1 MAVAAERKLEE
12 TRHLLAR
19 LFHAPDPSRII
30 FTLNATDALNMAI
43 KGVLRP
49 GDHVVTTLI
58 EHNSVSRPLM
68 GLERS
73 GVNVTRVPPDADG
86 FVSVVAIA
94 DAIRPDTRLIALTH
108 ASNVLGT
115 IQPAREVG
123 RLARDKGV
131 LFLLDAAQTAGLL
144 PIDVVADCVDL
155 LAFPGHKSLLGPTG
169 TGGLYVGER
178 ANLSAWREGGTGADS
193 ASPEQPTEMPF
204 YLEAGTPNVL
214 GIAGLCAGLKFL
226 EEKGM
231 KSILE
236 HERGL
241 LAMLVEGLRNDPRF
255 ILYGSRDVARRVPTL
270 ALNVKGW
277 DPTEVGTILDQRF
290 GIAVRTGLHCAPSTH
305 QVIGA
310 YPAGSVRLSLGL
322 FNTPKEIEQ
331 TLAALKEIAS
341 AR

>member
-1 MAVAAERKLEE
+1 
-12 TRHLLAR
+12 
-19 LFHAPDPSRII
+19 
-30 FTLNATDALNMAI
+30 
-43 KGVLRP
+43 
-49 GDHVVTTLI
+49 
-58 EHNSVSRPLM
+58 
-68 GLERS
+68 
-73 GVNVTRVPPDADG
+73 
-86 FVSVVAIA
+86 
-94 DAIRPDTRLIALTH
+94 
-108 ASNVLGT
+108 
-115 IQPAREVG
+115 VG

-131 LFLLDAAQTAGLL
+131 LLLLDAAQTAGLL